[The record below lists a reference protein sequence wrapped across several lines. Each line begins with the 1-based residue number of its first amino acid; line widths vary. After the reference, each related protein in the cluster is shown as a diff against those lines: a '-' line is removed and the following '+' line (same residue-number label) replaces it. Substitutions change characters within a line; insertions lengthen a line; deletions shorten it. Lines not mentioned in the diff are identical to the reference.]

1 MSDEYDQKT
10 GVFEAVKKSL
20 MAHDSANG
28 YIKRDQEYYRTVSA
42 VWAELLLEI
51 DPTIHADDPDFDTLL
66 GNVKDLAHRLNYAAI
81 DLLDRK
87 MPGMRGGETLT
98 DRFFLTKKQQEEGA
112 LRTFEVKTYEIHVA
126 THIVKA
132 DSLSHAVLLAIT
144 SKQFRA
150 SSEYL
155 EDHNDAGITAEMAG
169 DHDLWNQL
177 SDAGLILSEGY
188 INTLDSVKEITG

>member
-20 MAHDSANG
+20 VAHDSAHG
-28 YIKRDQEYYRTVSA
+28 YIKRDREYYRTVSA
-42 VWAELLLEI
+42 VWADLLLEI

-66 GNVKDLAHRLNYAAI
+66 SSVKTLAHRLNHAAI

-87 MPGMRGGETLT
+87 MPGIRGGETLT

-126 THIVKA
+126 THVVKA
-132 DSLSHAVLLAIT
+132 DSLAHAVLLAIT
-144 SKQFRA
+144 SKQFKV

-155 EDHNDAGITAEMAG
+155 EDHDDSGITSDETGDPDLRQYLIDSGLRLAE
-169 DHDLWNQL
+169 D
-177 SDAGLILSEGY
+177 Y
-188 INTLDSVKEITG
+188 IDTLCSVNEITG